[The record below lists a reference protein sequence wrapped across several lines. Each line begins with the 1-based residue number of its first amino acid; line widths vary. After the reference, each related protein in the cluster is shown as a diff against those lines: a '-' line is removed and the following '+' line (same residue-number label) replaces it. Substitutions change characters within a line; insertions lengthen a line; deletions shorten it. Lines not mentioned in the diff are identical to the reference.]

1 MKTTKRW
8 IICTLIVVLL
18 LFAVNGIFP
27 VEAASDSI
35 RVTSAITDE
44 RIYSGN
50 DLQEAF
56 DAAERGC
63 IVSIGRT
70 YRMTENVV
78 LDCEIMISGQNFL
91 RFNTYSIQLTGN
103 GAIYVSDRFSRSTY
117 VTALD
122 PDHNEVE
129 RTEQNGGY
137 IYYLVPTS
145 PSMDNYEPAI
155 SVDNNPHL
163 FGAQVM
169 EEDGII
175 LLDTVA
181 DGISTTDLAAS
192 VEATGDENAEIFTIS
207 FTGDVSGMV
216 ANGTVMTI
224 TASNTGYTGTVSKEY
239 TVYVLGDVNGNG
251 RIDAADASIISC
263 YVSGVQE
270 LTGIAQEAADAN
282 NNGDITAA
290 DAQLICRKYVNV
302 EEYDSPL
309 SEQ

>member
-1 MKTTKRW
+1 MKATKRW
-8 IICTLIVVLL
+8 FLCMLCAVLILL
-18 LFAVNGIFP
+18 AVNGAYS
-27 VEAASDSI
+27 VDAASDSI

-44 RIYSGN
+44 RLYSGN

-70 YRMTENVV
+70 YRMDKNVV

-103 GAIYVSDRFSRSTY
+103 GAIFVTDRFSRSTY

-129 RTEQNGGY
+129 RREENGGH

-145 PSMDNYEPAI
+145 PNMDNYEPTI
-155 SVDNNPHL
+155 RLDNNPHL
-163 FGAQVM
+163 YGARVL
-169 EEDGII
+169 EEEKII

-181 DGISTTDLAAS
+181 AGISTTDFS
-192 VEATGDENAEIFTIS
+192 SCVESTGDEAAEKFTIS
-207 FTGDVSGMV
+207 FTGDVAGLV

-224 TASNTGYTGTVSKEY
+224 TASNTGFVGTVSKDY
-239 TVYVLGDVNGNG
+239 TIYVLGDVNGNG
-251 RIDAADASIISC
+251 RIDAADASLISG
-263 YVSGVQE
+263 YVAGAQE

-290 DAQLICRKYVNV
+290 DAQMLCTKYVTDNA
-302 EEYDSPL
+302 YTSPL
-309 SEQ
+309 PKR